1 MATLFDYL
9 PSAALMLDEGLD
21 ALRAARWDS
30 IADQYDARREAM
42 GAKGRMDTVYKP
54 CPPELLYL
62 DGAAWDAALSPRR
75 VIRLQAAPAAPGPG
89 VLDAGGRM
97 GRSFAPERQSG
108 ANVFDALAAHIAA
121 RRKAGAVVLASHS
134 EGARETVARPAGK
147 TMARAQPKISL
158 PCAICRPSQTGCI

>member
-1 MATLFDYL
+1 MRCAPRVGT
-9 PSAALMLDEGLD
+9 ALQTNMMP
-21 ALRAARWDS
+21 AARRWAQKAGWIRS
-30 IADQYDARREAM
+30 TSPVLRN
-42 GAKGRMDTVYKP
+42 
-54 CPPELLYL
+54 CLYL

-134 EGARETVARPAGK
+134 EGARERLRGLLEDHGAGAAEDIATLRDMQAK
-147 TMARAQPKISL
+147 PNGLYLTIWPLEA
-158 PCAICRPSQTGCI
+158 GF